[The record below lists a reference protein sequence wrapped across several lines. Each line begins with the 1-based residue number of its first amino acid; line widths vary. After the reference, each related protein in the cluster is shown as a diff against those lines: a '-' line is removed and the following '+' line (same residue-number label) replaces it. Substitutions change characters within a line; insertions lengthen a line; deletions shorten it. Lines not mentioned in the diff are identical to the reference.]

1 MKNKIKETVK
11 KNKFYLIIFAIVII
25 LFLPI
30 CTNLYVGGHDTDYHI
45 SNILA
50 IMENIDI
57 SNGKFFPDKVVPLIA
72 NNFGWGNGIFYP
84 SFPHYITAY
93 IGIFLSIFNITV
105 VSAMKLTHF
114 ITVLASGIFMFWLMK
129 KKTKNNYASLF
140 SSIIYITFPYFIT
153 DFFIR
158 DAYAETFMF
167 VFIPLIF
174 LGLEY
179 LFEQNYKKF
188 YIFFIIGYIGVMN
201 SHLVLSVYLTIF
213 VIVFLLLNYKFV
225 FKTRNIVSLFISAIL
240 ILCFTSP
247 FTIPLIEHT
256 INGKYVVYLK
266 DYMYSYEKIQSSLVN
281 FNQYF
286 TNESIDFIPRTISFV
301 GLISF
306 ILVLINLKKI
316 NNKSLVKYIIL
327 CCVVV
332 LMLSP
337 LFPWSKMPS
346 FLLNI
351 QFVWRLETF
360 LVFFI
365 SVVSGYAIYLFD
377 KKNLKNFISISLI
390 VAIIQA
396 FMIMNNAT
404 IMQIHLNYIDFNTK
418 GAAQYQ
424 YIPASAFENQ
434 NYFLNRNDKIK
445 LKSGQAQIKIVENNT
460 PYLKFEVST
469 KEKIT
474 IEIPRFFYFG
484 YDIVLDN
491 GKDKK
496 HLAYKENKNGFIELT
511 IPYSGTVIVKY
522 SGTNGYKLSL
532 ILFLFATITSL
543 IYLIKCKTFK
553 KIHK

>member
-11 KNKFYLIIFAIVII
+11 NNKFYLIIFAIVII

-114 ITVLASGIFMFWLMK
+114 MTVLASGIFMFWLMK

-179 LFEQNYKKF
+179 LFENNYKKF

-201 SHLVLSVYLTIF
+201 SHLVLSVYLTFF
-213 VIVFLLLNYKFV
+213 VILFLLLNYKFV
-225 FKTRNIVSLFISAIL
+225 FNKKNIISLFVSAIL

-286 TNESIDFIPRTISFV
+286 TNESIDFIPRAISFV

-306 ILVLINLKKI
+306 VLVLVNLKKI
-316 NNKSLVKYIIL
+316 SNKSLVKYIIL
-327 CCVVV
+327 SCIVVF
-332 LMLSP
+332 MLSP

-365 SVVSGYAIYLFD
+365 CVVSGYAIYLFD
-377 KKNLKNFISISLI
+377 KKSLKNFISISLFSLLH
-390 VAIIQA
+390 II
-396 FMIMNNAT
+396 
-404 IMQIHLNYIDFNTK
+404 
-418 GAAQYQ
+418 
-424 YIPASAFENQ
+424 
-434 NYFLNRNDKIK
+434 
-445 LKSGQAQIKIVENNT
+445 
-460 PYLKFEVST
+460 
-469 KEKIT
+469 
-474 IEIPRFFYFG
+474 FFF
-484 YDIVLDN
+484 
-491 GKDKK
+491 
-496 HLAYKENKNGFIELT
+496 
-511 IPYSGTVIVKY
+511 
-522 SGTNGYKLSL
+522 
-532 ILFLFATITSL
+532 ITSPF
-543 IYLIKCKTFK
+543 YLLFVIDDKLFT
-553 KIHK
+553 